1 LNRIVSNNRLYA
13 KKKSIVLDFRI
24 SIANLNRKDEEPTVA
39 VTYEQWEHEY
49 QAIPISCFID
59 PAKLE
64 QALNNLLTN
73 AIKFSEPKSVVEVR
87 VGRKSNQVYISV
99 KDHGLGIPKDEIPLL
114 FEPYKK
120 ISVKPTRG
128 ETSTGL
134 GLSIVRAIVLAHD
147 GDVVVESEVGVGSKF
162 TILLPPPS
170 IVSKEPVVTGKDS
183 LTILLADDNVVLQK
197 LVASAFKKRQ
207 HHVILASD
215 GNEALQEWE
224 KYKDQI
230 NVIIMD
236 EEMPRH
242 NGNEVTELIRAREK
256 ELKTRPANI
265 IACTSVAET
274 SHDSLLKAKG
284 ANSVLI
290 KPYSL
295 DTLISIVERTNKT

>member
-1 LNRIVSNNRLYA
+1 MNRIVSNNRLYA

-24 SIANLNRKDEEPTVA
+24 DIANLNRKDVEPTVA
-39 VTYEQWEHEY
+39 VSYDQWEHEY

-59 PAKLE
+59 PSKLE

-73 AIKFSEPKSVVEVR
+73 AIKFSEPKSVVEIR

-134 GLSIVRAIVLAHD
+134 GLSIVRAIILAHD
-147 GDVVVESEVGVGSKF
+147 GDVLVESKVGEGSKF

-197 LVASAFKKRQ
+197 LVASVFRKRQ
-207 HHVILASD
+207 HQVILASD

-224 KYKDQI
+224 KYKDQV

-242 NGNEVTELIRAREK
+242 NGNEVIELIRAREK